1 MKRKC
6 SKCGAVLS
14 QYNPGKI
21 CQLCQKKQLKQK
33 ITSFEQKIT
42 SGEDLIDAEG
52 YAAIL
57 GLDNPE
63 SVKRLA
69 RKGKLATRIPGIR
82 KYFWNKEAIDTWIK
96 QEGIS
101 NKDFRKTAGGIAGNL
116 RRCSNDSI
124 IYCHSHTI
132 EDRVYGVEPIMGTTA
147 SGRIEPVELVK
158 VDRSVA
164 LKVLKQLPGEDFPEL
179 SGITDWGDL
188 AYDRISEDLIV
199 RLEAYF

>member
-1 MKRKC
+1 MKRVC
-6 SKCGAVLS
+6 SKCGKPLS
-14 QYNPGKI
+14 QYNPGN
-21 CQLCQKKQLKQK
+21 LCDPCKMNKFEKK
-33 ITSFEQKIT
+33 ITSFEQKIA

-69 RKGKLATRIPGIR
+69 RRHKLAPRIPGIR
-82 KYFWNKEAIDTWIK
+82 KCLWRKEDIETWMK
-96 QEGIS
+96 QEETG
-101 NKDFRKTAGGIAGNL
+101 NKDFRMTERWIASNL

-132 EDRVYGVEPIMGTTA
+132 EDRVYGVEPIMGTMA
-147 SGRIEPVELVK
+147 SGRIEPIELVK

-164 LKVLKQLPGEDFPEL
+164 LNVLKQLPREDFPEL
-179 SGITDWGDL
+179 SGITDWADL